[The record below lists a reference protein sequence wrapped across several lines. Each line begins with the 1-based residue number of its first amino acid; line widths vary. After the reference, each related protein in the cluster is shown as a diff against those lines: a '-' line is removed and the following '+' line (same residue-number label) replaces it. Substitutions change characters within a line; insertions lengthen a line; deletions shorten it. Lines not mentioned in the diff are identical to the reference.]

1 VRTPGPDATQRA
13 LATQTGPATQNGP
26 AAPTCFCRDCL
37 VDLDSRARRCGAC
50 GSPRLVRHRSLPAL
64 TLAHIDCD
72 AFYATVEKRD
82 NPEIADRP
90 VIIGGGKRGVVSAA
104 CYIARTYGVRSAMP
118 MFKALELCPAATV
131 VRPDMAKYVR
141 VGREVRQAMQAL
153 TPLVE
158 PLSIDEAFLDLSGTE
173 RVHGMIAA
181 KVLARF
187 ARDIERSIGITV
199 SVGLSCNKF
208 LAKIASD
215 LDKPRGFATLDQEE
229 ARTMLADK
237 PVGFIFGVG
246 PATQERL
253 AQRGFR
259 TIADLQRADEIEMMK
274 QFPSDG
280 RRLWRLARG
289 IDDRKVVADRGAK
302 TISSETTFET
312 DIRDYA
318 TLEKLLWRLSEKVSS
333 RLKASELSGCTVT
346 LKLKT
351 ADFRQR
357 TRSQSIAA
365 PTQLAGKIFAIC
377 REMLARETDGTAFR
391 LMGAGVSA
399 LRPGSDV
406 SDTDMLDRR
415 SASAER
421 AIDALRK
428 KFGQA
433 AVIRGI
439 AYDGP
444 EKPD

>member
-1 VRTPGPDATQRA
+1 M
-13 LATQTGPATQNGP
+13 
-26 AAPTCFCRDCL
+26 
-37 VDLDSRARRCGAC
+37 ARRCGEC
-50 GSPRLVRHRSLPAL
+50 GSPRLVRHHALPAL

-82 NPEIADRP
+82 SPDIADKP

-104 CYIARTYGVRSAMP
+104 CYISRTFGVRSAMP
-118 MFKALELCPAATV
+118 MFKALALCPSAVV

-158 PLSIDEAFLDLSGTE
+158 PLSIDEAFLDLAGTQ
-173 RVHGMIAA
+173 RVHGMIPA

-187 ARDIERSIGITV
+187 AREIERDIGITV

-215 LDKPRGFATLDQEE
+215 MDKPRGFAVLDQDE
-229 ARTMLADK
+229 ARTMLRDK

-246 PATQERL
+246 PATQEKL
-253 AQRGFR
+253 VQRGFR
-259 TIADLQRADEIEMMK
+259 SIGDLQRADEIDLMR
-274 QFPSDG
+274 QFAGEG

-289 IDDRKVVADRGAK
+289 IDDRPVVPDRGAK
-302 TISSETTFET
+302 TISNETTFDS
-312 DIRDYA
+312 DIRDF
-318 TLEKLLWRLSEKVSS
+318 TSLEKTLWRLCEKVSS
-333 RLKASELSGCTVT
+333 RLKGSDLSGSTIT

-357 TRSQSIAA
+357 TRSQSIHA
-365 PTQLAGKIFAIC
+365 PTQLAAKIFATT
-377 REMLARETDGTAFR
+377 REMLAKEIDGTAFR

-399 LRPGSDV
+399 LRPGSVAD
-406 SDTDMLDRR
+406 DTDMLDRR
-415 SASAER
+415 SAHAER
-421 AIDALRK
+421 AMDDLRK
-428 KFGQA
+428 KFGHA

-439 AYDGP
+439 AYEGP
-444 EKPD
+444 EKAE

>member
-1 VRTPGPDATQRA
+1 VTEPGPAVVDT
-13 LATQTGPATQNGP
+13 PN
-26 AAPTCFCRDCL
+26 CFCRDCL
-37 VDLDSRARRCGAC
+37 ADLDQSARRCGEC
-50 GSPRLVRHRSLPAL
+50 GSPRLVRHPAL
-64 TLAHIDCD
+64 PRLAIAHVDCD

-82 NPEIADRP
+82 NPEIADKP

-104 CYIARTYGVRSAMP
+104 CYIARTFGVRSAMP
-118 MFKALELCPAATV
+118 MFKALALCPSATV
-131 VRPDMAKYVR
+131 IRPDMAKYVR
-141 VGREVRQAMQAL
+141 VGREVRHAMHAL

-173 RVHGMIAA
+173 RVHGMIPA

-187 ARDIERSIGITV
+187 AREVERNIGITV
-199 SVGLSCNKF
+199 SVGVSCNKF

-215 LDKPRGFATLDQEE
+215 LDKPRGFAALDQAE
-229 ARTMLADK
+229 AKTMLADK

-253 AQRGFR
+253 ASRGFR
-259 TIADLQRADEIEMMK
+259 TIADLQRADEIELMR
-274 QFPSDG
+274 QFPTEG

-289 IDDRKVVADRGAK
+289 LDDRRVVADRGAK

-312 DIRDYA
+312 DISDFA
-318 TLEKLLWRLSEKVSS
+318 TLEKLLWRLSDKVSA
-333 RLKASELSGCTVT
+333 RLKNGELAGSTIT

-357 TRSQSIAA
+357 TRSQSIHA
-365 PTQLAGKIFAIC
+365 PTQLAAKIFAVA
-377 REMLARETDGTAFR
+377 REMLAREIDGTTFR

-399 LRPGSDV
+399 LEPGSQAD
-406 SDTDMLDRR
+406 DTDMLDRR
-415 SASAER
+415 AAHAER
-421 AIDALRK
+421 AIDDLRR
-428 KFGQA
+428 KFGQT

-444 EKPD
+444 EKAE

>member
-1 VRTPGPDATQRA
+1 MASVDGPS
-13 LATQTGPATQNGP
+13 
-26 AAPTCFCRDCL
+26 CFCRDCL
-37 VDLDSRARRCGAC
+37 HDLDATARRCGNC
-50 GSPRLVRHRSLPAL
+50 GSPRLVRHRALSSL
-64 TLAHIDCD
+64 TYAHIDCD

-82 NPEIADRP
+82 NPELADKP

-104 CYIARTYGVRSAMP
+104 CYISRTYGVRSAMP
-118 MFKALELCPAATV
+118 MFKALALCPSAIV
-131 VRPDMAKYVR
+131 IRPDMAKYVR
-141 VGREVRQAMQAL
+141 VGREVRRAMQAL

-158 PLSIDEAFLDLSGTE
+158 PLSIDEAFLDLGGTQ
-173 RVHGMIAA
+173 RVHGMIPA

-187 ARDIERSIGITV
+187 AQTIERDVGVTV

-215 LDKPRGFATLDQEE
+215 LDKPRGFAALDQED
-229 ARTMLADK
+229 AVAMLADK

-253 AQRGFR
+253 IQRGFR
-259 TIADLQRADEIEMMK
+259 IISDLQRADETEVMK
-274 QFPSDG
+274 QFGAEG

-289 IDDRKVVADRGAK
+289 IDDRRVVPDRGAK

-312 DIRDYA
+312 DIRDFA
-318 TLEKLLWRLSEKVSS
+318 TLEKTLWRLSEKVSA
-333 RLKASELSGCTVT
+333 RLKGGELAGSTIT

-357 TRSQSIAA
+357 TRSQSIHA
-365 PTQLAGKIFAIC
+365 PTQLAAKIFAIS
-377 REMLARETDGTAFR
+377 REMLAKEIDGTAFR

-399 LRPGSDV
+399 LRPGSQAH
-406 SDTDMLDRR
+406 DTDMLDRR
-415 SASAER
+415 SADAER
-421 AIDALRK
+421 AIDGLRK

-439 AYDGP
+439 AYEGP
-444 EKPD
+444 EKTEED

>member
-1 VRTPGPDATQRA
+1 VTTAAPVPG
-13 LATQTGPATQNGP
+13 G
-26 AAPTCFCRDCL
+26 PTCFCRDCL
-37 VDLDSRARRCGAC
+37 GDLEIAARRCGTC
-50 GSPRLVRHRSLPAL
+50 GSPRLVRHHTLPQLA
-64 TLAHIDCD
+64 LAHIDCD

-82 NPEIADRP
+82 NPELADKP

-104 CYIARTYGVRSAMP
+104 CYIARTFGVRSAMP
-118 MFKALELCPAATV
+118 MFKALALCPNAAV

-158 PLSIDEAFLDLSGTE
+158 PLSIDEAFLDLAGTQ
-173 RVHGMIAA
+173 RVHGMIPA

-187 ARDIERSIGITV
+187 AREVERDIGITV

-215 LDKPRGFATLDQEE
+215 LDKPRGFAVLDQAE
-229 ARTMLADK
+229 ACAMLADK

-253 AQRGFR
+253 SQRGFR
-259 TIADLQRADEIEMMK
+259 TIADLQRADEIELMK
-274 QFPSDG
+274 QFATEG

-289 IDDRKVVADRGAK
+289 IDDRRVVAERGAK

-312 DIRDYA
+312 DIRDFA
-318 TLEKLLWRLSEKVSS
+318 TLEKLLWRLSEKVSA
-333 RLKASELSGCTVT
+333 RLKNGELSGSTIT

-357 TRSQSIAA
+357 TRSQSIHA
-365 PTQLAGKIFAIC
+365 PTQLAAKIFSIS
-377 REMLARETDGTAFR
+377 REMLAKEIDGTAFR
-391 LMGAGVSA
+391 LMGTGVSA
-399 LRPGSDV
+399 LRPGSAAD
-406 SDTDMLDRR
+406 DTDMLDRR
-415 SASAER
+415 SAHAER
-421 AIDALRK
+421 AIDDLRK
-428 KFGQA
+428 KFGDA
-433 AVIRGI
+433 AVIKGI

-444 EKPD
+444 EKAG

>member
-1 VRTPGPDATQRA
+1 MDIA
-13 LATQTGPATQNGP
+13 
-26 AAPTCFCRDCL
+26 
-37 VDLDSRARRCGAC
+37 ARRCDNCA
-50 GSPRLVRHRSLPAL
+50 SPRLIRHRVLSSL
-64 TLAHIDCD
+64 TFAHIDCD

-82 NPEIADRP
+82 NPELADKP

-104 CYIARTYGVRSAMP
+104 CYISRTFGVRSAMP
-118 MFKALELCPAATV
+118 MFKALALCPSAIV
-131 VRPDMAKYVR
+131 IRPDMAKYVR
-141 VGREVRQAMQAL
+141 VGREVRRAMQAL

-158 PLSIDEAFLDLSGTE
+158 PLSIDEAFLDLGGTQ
-173 RVHGMIAA
+173 RVHSMIPA

-187 ARDIERSIGITV
+187 AQAIERDIGVTV

-215 LDKPRGFATLDQEE
+215 LDKPRGFAALGQEE
-229 ARTMLADK
+229 ATAMLADK

-253 AQRGFR
+253 IQRGFR
-259 TIADLQRADEIEMMK
+259 IIADLQRADEAEVMK
-274 QFPSDG
+274 QFGTEG

-289 IDDRKVVADRGAK
+289 IDDRRVVPDRGAK

-312 DIRDYA
+312 DIRDFA
-318 TLEKLLWRLSEKVSS
+318 TLEKTLWRLSEKVSG
-333 RLKASELSGCTVT
+333 RLKTSELSGSTIT

-357 TRSQSIAA
+357 TRAQSIHA
-365 PTQLAGKIFAIC
+365 PTQLAAKIFSIS
-377 REMLARETDGTAFR
+377 REMLAKEIDGTAFR

-399 LRPGSDV
+399 LRAGSQAH
-406 SDTDMLDRR
+406 DTDMLDRR
-415 SASAER
+415 SADAER
-421 AIDALRK
+421 AIDDLRK

-439 AYDGP
+439 AYRGP
-444 EKPD
+444 EKAAEED

>member
-1 VRTPGPDATQRA
+1 MR
-13 LATQTGPATQNGP
+13 P
-26 AAPTCFCRDCL
+26 AAAPAPDGPTSFCRDCL
-37 VDLDSRARRCGAC
+37 ADQDFVARRCGDC
-50 GSPRLVRHRSLPAL
+50 GSPRLVRHPALPAL

-82 NPEIADRP
+82 NPELADRP

-104 CYIARTYGVRSAMP
+104 CYISRTFGVRSAMP
-118 MFKALELCPAATV
+118 MFKALALCPSATV
-131 VRPDMAKYVR
+131 IRPDMAKYVR
-141 VGREVRQAMQAL
+141 VGREVRHAMQAL

-158 PLSIDEAFLDLSGTE
+158 PLSIDEAFLDLAGTQ
-173 RVHGMIAA
+173 RVHGMIPA

-187 ARDIERSIGITV
+187 ALDVERDIGITV

-215 LDKPRGFATLDQEE
+215 LDKPRGFAALDQNE
-229 ARTMLADK
+229 ARALLGGK

-259 TIADLQRADEIEMMK
+259 TIADLQVADETELMK
-274 QFPSDG
+274 QFSTEG

-289 IDDRKVVADRGAK
+289 IDDRKVVPDRGAK

-312 DIRDYA
+312 DIRDFA
-318 TLEKLLWRLSEKVSS
+318 TLERMLWRMSEKVSM
-333 RLKASELSGCTVT
+333 RLKNGNLAGSTIT

-357 TRSQSIAA
+357 TRSQSIHA
-365 PTQLAGKIFAIC
+365 PTQLAAKIFAIS
-377 REMLARETDGTAFR
+377 REMLAKEIDGTAFR
-391 LMGAGVSA
+391 LMGTGVSA
-399 LRPGSDV
+399 LRPGSSGD
-406 SDTDMLDRR
+406 DTDMLDRR
-415 SASAER
+415 SADAER
-421 AIDALRK
+421 AIDDLRK

-444 EKPD
+444 AKAE

>member
-1 VRTPGPDATQRA
+1 VTATLPAPDGPR
-13 LATQTGPATQNGP
+13 
-26 AAPTCFCRDCL
+26 CFCRDCL
-37 VDLDSRARRCGAC
+37 ADLDFATRRCGAC
-50 GSPRLVRHRSLPAL
+50 GSPRLVRHHALPAL

-82 NPEIADRP
+82 NPELADRP

-104 CYIARTYGVRSAMP
+104 CYISRTFGVRSAMP
-118 MFKALELCPAATV
+118 MFKALELCPQATV
-131 VRPDMAKYVR
+131 IPPDMAKYVR
-141 VGREVRQAMQAL
+141 VGREVRHAMQAL

-158 PLSIDEAFLDLSGTE
+158 PLSIDEAFLDLAGTQ
-173 RVHGMIAA
+173 RVHGMIPA

-187 ARDIERSIGITV
+187 ARQVERDIGITV

-215 LDKPRGFATLDQEE
+215 LDKPRGFAALDQDE
-229 ARTMLADK
+229 ARELLAAK

-253 AQRGFR
+253 IQRGFR
-259 TIADLQRADEIEMMK
+259 TIADLQRADEIELMK
-274 QFPSDG
+274 QFSLEG

-289 IDDRKVVADRGAK
+289 IDDRAVVPDRGAK

-312 DIRDYA
+312 DIRDFA
-318 TLEKLLWRLSEKVSS
+318 TLERLLWRLSEKVSA
-333 RLKASELSGCTVT
+333 RLKTGNLAGSTIT

-357 TRSQSIAA
+357 TRSQTVHS
-365 PTQLAGKIFAIC
+365 PTQLAAKIFATS
-377 REMLARETDGTAFR
+377 REMLAREIDGTAFR
-391 LMGAGVSA
+391 LMGTGVSA
-399 LRPGSDV
+399 LRPGSVAD
-406 SDTDMLDRR
+406 DTDMLDRR
-415 SASAER
+415 SAHAER
-421 AIDALRK
+421 AMDDLRR
-428 KFGQA
+428 KFGNA

-444 EKPD
+444 EKAGS

>member
-1 VRTPGPDATQRA
+1 VS
-13 LATQTGPATQNGP
+13 NP
-26 AAPTCFCRDCL
+26 AADVAGATCFCRDCL
-37 VDLDSRARRCGAC
+37 ADLDRAAKRCSAC
-50 GSPRLVRHRSLPAL
+50 GSPRLVRHPALPRL

-82 NPEIADRP
+82 NPDIADKP

-104 CYIARTYGVRSAMP
+104 CYIARTFGVRSAMP
-118 MFKALELCPAATV
+118 MFKALALCPSAIV
-131 VRPDMAKYVR
+131 VPPDMAKYVR
-141 VGREVRQAMQAL
+141 VGREVRHAMQAL

-158 PLSIDEAFLDLSGTE
+158 PLSIDEAFLDLAGTE
-173 RVHGMIAA
+173 RVHGMMAA

-187 ARDIERSIGITV
+187 AHKVEREIGITV

-215 LDKPRGFATLDQEE
+215 LDKPRGFAALDQDE
-229 ARTMLADK
+229 ARIMLADK

-253 AQRGFR
+253 SQRGFR
-259 TIADLQRADEIEMMK
+259 TIADLQRADEIELMK
-274 QFPSDG
+274 LFPSDG

-289 IDDRKVVADRGAK
+289 IDDRRVVPDRGAK
-302 TISSETTFET
+302 TISGETTFDT
-312 DIRDYA
+312 DIRDFA
-318 TLEKLLWRLSEKVSS
+318 TLEKVLWRLSEKVSA
-333 RLKASELSGCTVT
+333 RLKSADLAGLTIT

-357 TRSQSIAA
+357 TRSQSLAA

-377 REMLARETDGTAFR
+377 RDMLVKEIDGTAFR

-399 LRPGSDV
+399 LAPGS
-406 SDTDMLDRR
+406 SAGDTDMLDRR
-415 SASAER
+415 AAHAER
-421 AIDALRK
+421 AIDDLRR
-428 KFGQA
+428 KFGQT

-444 EKPD
+444 EKAG